1 VREAGAVTA
10 RGKQDWGNGGLG
22 ELVEATV
29 EGIAVEDGGVVEIN
43 EGLLDGASEVL
54 GGVLTVELWGAL
66 LDEGA
71 RDDAGELA
79 GVVAGAEDG
88 CTEDCGLG

>member
-1 VREAGAVTA
+1 MGVGVLVVVVEALL
-10 RGKQDWGNGGLG
+10 GLG

-29 EGIAVEDGGVVEIN
+29 EGVAVEDGGWVEITN
-43 EGLLDGASEVL
+43 EGLLDGAFEVL
-54 GGVLTVELWGAL
+54 GGVLTGELWGTS